1 MPQPAPREGVLA
13 KLGLHRP
20 ELRAWA
26 MYDWANSAYWTT
38 IITAVF
44 PRYFT
49 DVAAGDMATTVATTR
64 FAWATTIAV
73 AIVALIT
80 PVLGA
85 IADQAAMKK
94 RMLGVFLAT
103 GVLSTAAL
111 WFIDR
116 GDWVLALVLFV
127 ISNIGAAGSLSFSDS
142 LLPHIASA
150 DEVDRV
156 STSGYA
162 IGYLGGGL
170 LLALN
175 LAWIAKP
182 AVFAI
187 TDGQTAARLS
197 FLSVAI
203 WWAVFSIPIFVRVPE
218 PPARHEHN
226 DLAAGG
232 VVAGAFIRLGG
243 TFHELRKY
251 RQALLLL
258 VAFAVYNDGINTIIR
273 MAQPFAAAI
282 GIPDTAAISAFLI
295 VQFVGVP
302 FAFLFGRLAV
312 HLGAKNSILL
322 SLAVYVGISVF
333 GYFITSSA
341 QFFAMAVAVA
351 TVQGG
356 SQALSRSMFA
366 TMIPRHKSSEFFAF
380 FGIFEKFAGVLGP
393 MLFAITVERM
403 GSVRPAIVSVVIFFL
418 VGGYLLTR
426 VDVKEGQRIAREAE
440 GETILESR

>member
-1 MPQPAPREGVLA
+1 MPSPGSEHGVLA

-38 IITAVF
+38 VIAAVF
-44 PRYFT
+44 PNYFNR
-49 DVAAGDMATTVATTR
+49 VAASDLSATVATTR

-85 IADQAAMKK
+85 LADQAAMKK
-94 RMLGVFLAT
+94 RMLGIFLAV
-103 GVLSTAAL
+103 GVLSTAGL
-111 WFIDR
+111 WYVDR
-116 GDWVLALVLFV
+116 GDWVLALLLFV
-127 ISNIGAAGSLSFSDS
+127 VSNIGAAGSLSFSDS

-170 LLALN
+170 LLAVN
-175 LAWIAKP
+175 LVWIAKP
-182 AVFAI
+182 AMFAI
-187 TDGQTAARLS
+187 PDTQTAVKLS
-197 FLSVAI
+197 FLSVAV
-203 WWAVFSIPIFVRVPE
+203 WWAVFALPIFVRVPE
-218 PPARHEHN
+218 PPARHEAG
-226 DLAAGG
+226 DGAAGN
-232 VVAGAFIRLGG
+232 VVVGAFIRLGH
-243 TFHELRKY
+243 TFRELRKY

-273 MAQPFAAAI
+273 MASTYGTVL
-282 GIPDTAAISAFLI
+282 GIPESSLFSAFLV

-312 HLGAKNSILL
+312 HLGTKNSILL
-322 SLAVYVGISVF
+322 SLVVYTGISVF
-333 GYFITSSA
+333 GYFVTSA
-341 QFFAMAVAVA
+341 THFFLMAFAVA

-356 SQALSRSMFA
+356 SQALSRSLFA
-366 TMIPRHKSSEFFAF
+366 TMVPRHKSSEFFAF
-380 FGIFEKFAGVLGP
+380 FGIFEKFAGILGP
-393 MLFAITVERM
+393 MLFALAVERM
-403 GSVRPAIVSVVIFFL
+403 GSVRPAIVSVVVFFV

-426 VDVKEGQRIAREAE
+426 VKVEEGQRIAREAE
-440 GETILESR
+440 RASRGPS